1 MFVRQFEQNCYTYIF
16 LVTRQPLQIILRD
29 AADIIV
35 LKIMEM
41 CSRNGI
47 AINSH
52 ICRNKTSKWTQ
63 IVTLCNSRK
72 DRRIGEEANKREK
85 WKSRAW
91 NRIKNKRGEG
101 NSRKE
106 RKIGEETNKR
116 KKLGTRARNRIRGKE
131 PKKWTQSASF
141 YLLKQNVREGRSDAS
156 AFRG

>member
-1 MFVRQFEQNCYTYIF
+1 MFYICYTYIF
-16 LVTRQPLQIILRD
+16 LVNRQPLQIILRHTG
-29 AADIIV
+29 DIIF
-35 LKIMEM
+35 LEIMEM

-72 DRRIGEEANKREK
+72 DRKIGQEANKRKK

-91 NRIKNKRGEG
+91 NRIKKKRGEG

-106 RKIGEETNKR
+106 RKIGEERNKR